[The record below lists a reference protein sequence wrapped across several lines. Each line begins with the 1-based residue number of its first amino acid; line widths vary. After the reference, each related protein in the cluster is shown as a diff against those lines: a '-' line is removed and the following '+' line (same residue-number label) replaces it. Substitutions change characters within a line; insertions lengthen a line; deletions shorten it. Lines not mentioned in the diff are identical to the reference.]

1 MNAFFQV
8 YLVCW
13 NFGLTSASSFLTLTI
28 MTETN
33 ARSTINFFSVIGVFM
48 YLACSVGQ
56 LGGIQVRQIVT
67 AYPWLS
73 ISILL
78 IFTQTL
84 ADQGYKE
91 MSIYVGL
98 VPVHQI
104 ISFIRYSLANSALL
118 CFEEKVILWVWCLK
132 HQNKCSCTIFKDEN
146 ALDFKKTNKY
156 TYVYIECQKPFQDY
170 ICWLYQSYKTPK
182 IPKNIYLVAKNVD
195 FSLPKTK

>member
-1 MNAFFQV
+1 
-8 YLVCW
+8 
-13 NFGLTSASSFLTLTI
+13 

-118 CFEEKVILWVWCLK
+118 CFALKKRLFYESDVWNTKTNAVVQFLKMKMLLTLRKQINIHMYTLNVKNHFKIIYVGFINHIK
-132 HQNKCSCTIFKDEN
+132 HQKSQ
-146 ALDFKKTNKY
+146 KT
-156 TYVYIECQKPFQDY
+156 YI
-170 ICWLYQSYKTPK
+170 W
-182 IPKNIYLVAKNVD
+182 
-195 FSLPKTK
+195 